1 MAIILR
7 VEMNGPSEFTIYREI
22 RNSDWRE
29 RQAIFTLDY
38 NYVPWPRVGG
48 NLLW

>member
-1 MAIILR
+1 MVIILR
-7 VEMNGPSEFTIYREI
+7 VEMNGPSVFKVIREF
-22 RNSDWRE
+22 RNSDWLE
-29 RQAIFTLDY
+29 RQAVFTLDY